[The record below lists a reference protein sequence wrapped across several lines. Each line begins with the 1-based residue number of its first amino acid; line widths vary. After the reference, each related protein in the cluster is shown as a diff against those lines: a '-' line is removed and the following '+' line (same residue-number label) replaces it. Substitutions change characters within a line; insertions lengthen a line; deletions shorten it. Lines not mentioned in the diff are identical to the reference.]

1 MQNILDFN
9 RERRTFFGAQTTN
22 NLGFFLLVLLGGAR
36 DEREEGET
44 LVLMTRVNGL
54 GRLIPTPALSKIML
68 HLAAGGLGGPPSLK
82 PYIVLLNS
90 MNPQLSLSD
99 CHCPL

>member
-44 LVLMTRVNGL
+44 FL
-54 GRLIPTPALSKIML
+54 G
-68 HLAAGGLGGPPSLK
+68 
-82 PYIVLLNS
+82 
-90 MNPQLSLSD
+90 
-99 CHCPL
+99 

>member
-9 RERRTFFGAQTTN
+9 GERRTFFGAQTTN

-44 LVLMTRVNGL
+44 FW
-54 GRLIPTPALSKIML
+54 A
-68 HLAAGGLGGPPSLK
+68 
-82 PYIVLLNS
+82 
-90 MNPQLSLSD
+90 D
-99 CHCPL
+99 D

>member
-1 MQNILDFN
+1 MQNIRDFN

-22 NLGFFLLVLLGGAR
+22 NLGLFLLVLLGGAR

-44 LVLMTRVNGL
+44 LVLRTRVDGR

-68 HLAAGGLGGPPSLK
+68 HRSGGGLWRTLIENRTLYCK
-82 PYIVLLNS
+82 I
-90 MNPQLSLSD
+90 Q
-99 CHCPL
+99 